1 MKTLRVFSFCFFAFL
16 GQALAIDDFLDRLG
30 ETLTIT
36 ASDDR
41 VRARLRG
48 TLDFEIYHLDGPAP
62 GLIFTN
68 NDFLL
73 NPRLSLFLDAQLG
86 AQVYIFVQGRVDRG
100 FDPIEGEAE
109 ARVDEYV
116 VRVSPWQDGRFNLQI
131 GKFATVVGNWVA
143 RHSSWDNP
151 FVTAPLPYEN
161 LTAIWDS
168 VAADSSAT
176 LLAWA
181 HVRTKAGG
189 FGGDEFSEK
198 HLHQPVIWGP
208 SYASGVA
215 MFGRIG
221 KVDYAAELKNTS
233 LSSRPETWGATETQW
248 QHPTFSGRLGFRPN
262 EMWTFGVSTSTG
274 TYLRPEA
281 EPTLAAG
288 HSIDDYRQIVIA
300 QDIGFAWRHLQV
312 WAEFFQTRF
321 EIPNVGDVDTFAYYL
336 EAKYKITPQLFG
348 ALRWNQQV
356 FGTVRDSGG
365 DRATWGRDVWRIDP
379 AIGYRFTAHT
389 QLKLQYSLQHEKSGP
404 REYGH
409 TLAAQFTVRF

>member
-1 MKTLRVFSFCFFAFL
+1 MRTLRVASLCFFAFL
-16 GQALAIDDFLDRLG
+16 GRALAIDDFLDRLG

-36 ASDDR
+36 AFDDR
-41 VRARLRG
+41 VRAQLRG

-62 GLIFTN
+62 SLIFTN
-68 NDFLL
+68 NDSLL

-86 AQVYIFVQGRVDRG
+86 PQVYVFVQGRADRG
-100 FDPIEGEAE
+100 FDPNEGEAE
-109 ARVDEYV
+109 ARLDEYA
-116 VRVSPWQDGRFNLQI
+116 VRVSPWQDGRFSFQL

-143 RHSSWDNP
+143 RHHSWDNP

-168 VAADSSAT
+168 VAAPSST
-176 LLAWA
+176 VLLGWA

-189 FGGDEFSEK
+189 FGGDEFSDR
-198 HLHQPVIWGP
+198 HMRQPVIWGP
-208 SYASGVA
+208 SYASGGA
-215 MFGRIG
+215 ILGRIG
-221 KVDYAAELKNTS
+221 KFDYAAELKNTS
-233 LSSRPETWGATETQW
+233 LSSRPEAWDATETQW

-262 EMWTFGVSTSTG
+262 EMWTFGASTSTG

-288 HSIDDYRQIVIA
+288 YSLDDYRQIVIA

-321 EIPNVGDVDTFAYYL
+321 EIPTVGDVDTFAYYL

-348 ALRWNQQV
+348 ALRWNQQI
-356 FGTVRDSGG
+356 FGTVRDSEGN
-365 DRATWGRDVWRIDP
+365 RATWGRDVWRIDSSV
-379 AIGYRFTAHT
+379 GYRFTAHT
-389 QLKLQYSLQHEKSGP
+389 QLKLQYSLQHEDSGP

-409 TLAAQFTVRF
+409 TVAMQLTVRF